1 MYNGE
6 YDKESV
12 TLKEELGRKRFDKE
26 NCEAILYT
34 ADYYFEN
41 KEVADTRVVKF
52 VNNNGNTYHG
62 ILSGIRLGEK
72 SPNNLD
78 KYSSTD
84 DFYGS
89 GEFWCPETLV
99 PDNEEENPCEIY
111 IDGKCVNEKGLS
123 EWEKEKELEA
133 EEAATNEAIERRYKY
148 EQEYDKRFEEI
159 EESIENTT
167 SDNVKNADNQIL
179 KSPPPPVIDGV
190 SIQINGID
198 DLSVHEA
205 KNYIDL
211 VVKKVQENARKNLSS
226 ITVTKQEDGRIKLDY
241 AIQHEKFERIRRITG
256 YLVGT
261 MDKWNN
267 AKRAE
272 ESERVKHL
280 AGEDNMDANDVRE
293 KNEAL
298 EKITNSAMDGK
309 ISWEEADKLYYAEH
323 LKFGDFKEALFNLYS
338 GNPSISE
345 EQSLDFMKDVV
356 KIYGTNSQKLND
368 AVTAVADFNGESYAG
383 NLVKLLNNAK
393 NTDEYR
399 NALKAVQGKEQ
410 EHLVKQQNTM

>member
-12 TLKEELGRKRFDKE
+12 TLKEEL
-26 NCEAILYT
+26 
-34 ADYYFEN
+34 
-41 KEVADTRVVKF
+41 
-52 VNNNGNTYHG
+52 
-62 ILSGIRLGEK
+62 
-72 SPNNLD
+72 
-78 KYSSTD
+78 
-84 DFYGS
+84 
-89 GEFWCPETLV
+89 
-99 PDNEEENPCEIY
+99 
-111 IDGKCVNEKGLS
+111 
-123 EWEKEKELEA
+123 
-133 EEAATNEAIERRYKY
+133 RRYKY

-159 EESIENTT
+159 EENVENTY
-167 SDNVKNADNQIL
+167 SDNEKKADDEKIL

-211 VVKKVQENARKNLSS
+211 VVKKVQENAWKNLSS
-226 ITVTKQEDGRIKLDY
+226 ISITRQEDGRIKLDY

-338 GNPSISE
+338 GNLSISE

-356 KIYGTNSQKLND
+356 KIHGTNSQKLND

-399 NALKAVQGKEQ
+399 NALKAEQGKKQ